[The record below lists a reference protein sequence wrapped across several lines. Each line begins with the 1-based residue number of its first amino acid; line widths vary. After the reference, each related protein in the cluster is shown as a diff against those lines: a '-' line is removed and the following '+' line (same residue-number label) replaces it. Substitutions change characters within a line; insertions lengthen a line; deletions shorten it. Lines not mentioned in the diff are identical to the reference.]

1 MLGLIV
7 ICPDEGAGLPSHA
20 LLDPLLGAPLLARG
34 IAAALPAD
42 DGVTGVLVLPSELAD
57 RAKLD
62 VVDRFGLDEIDRVVA
77 GGPDRR
83 SALRAGLDALPEDV
97 DVVIV
102 QEGARPLVP
111 VGLVDRVVAAVRRT
125 RAEGAPG
132 AEPPAAAAAVPAVA
146 PADAIVADA
155 GGMLQPL
162 PTRTVRALQGP
173 AVWQRAALRAA
184 LADGADT
191 SADVSADASADASA
205 GRSELDVAARAG
217 VAIALV
223 DGDSDNRL
231 LQDAADVSRAIE
243 VFARRAADYV
253 FVYPADLLPDDPL
266 QKALDPAARTSEG

>member
-42 DGVTGVLVLPSELAD
+42 DGVTGVLVLPADLAD

-83 SALRAGLDALPEDV
+83 SALRAGLEALPEDV

-125 RAEGAPG
+125 RADGAPG
-132 AEPPAAAAAVPAVA
+132 GDGPPAAAAVPAVA
-146 PADAIVADA
+146 PVDAVVADA
-155 GGMLQPL
+155 GGLLQPL
-162 PTRTVRALQGP
+162 PSTTVRALQGP

-184 LADGADT
+184 LADGP
-191 SADVSADASADASA
+191 DAPA
-205 GRSELDVAARAG
+205 GRSELDAAARAG

-223 DGDSDNRL
+223 DGDGDNRL